1 MTKSEPS
8 GEAVVRAWTDGPLP
22 RDVRAAI
29 ERLARSHDV
38 RRIAVMPD
46 VHLSADVCVGT
57 VVATSGSLYPNAVG
71 GDIGCGVAALAFD
84 CAAAELDDERRA
96 AAILAGLYREIPLV
110 RHRRAGGGQG
120 LPAELAD
127 RPLSAGPLEALK
139 RSEAGLQLGTLG
151 RGNHFVE
158 LQSDEAGRLW
168 LMLHSGSRGI
178 GQAIRDH
185 HLAKCRQ
192 SGAGLRFIE
201 SESDEGAAY
210 LADMA
215 WALDYADASRR
226 AMTSKASELVARVL
240 GAAPVA
246 GSELSCQH
254 NHVRRETHDG
264 EVLWVH
270 RKGAISARSS
280 EPGIVP
286 GSMGTAS
293 YHVAGRGC
301 ADALA
306 SSAHGAGR
314 RLSRTDARRAL
325 SAGDVARELQGVWFD
340 HRIAAGLRE
349 EAPSAYKE
357 IGSVMRAQAA
367 LVRIVRRL
375 RPLLSFKG
383 T

>member
-1 MTKSEPS
+1 MSERP
-8 GEAVVRAWTDGPLP
+8 GEAVVRTWTDGPLP

-29 ERLARSHDV
+29 ERLARSDDV
-38 RRIAVMPD
+38 RRVAVMPD

-71 GDIGCGVAALAFD
+71 GDIGCGVAAVAFD

-110 RHRRAGGGQG
+110 RHRRDRAPG
-120 LPAELAD
+120 LPAELVA

-139 RSEAGLQLGTLG
+139 HGEGALQLGTLG

-185 HLAKCRQ
+185 HLAKGRE
-192 SGAGLRFIE
+192 SAVGLRLLDAA
-201 SESDEGAAY
+201 SEEGVAY
-210 LADMA
+210 LGDLA
-215 WALDYADASRR
+215 WALDYAEASRR
-226 AMTSKASELVARVL
+226 AMTLRASEIVSRVL

-246 GSELSCQH
+246 GSELSCNH
-254 NHVRRETHDG
+254 NHVRRELHAG
-264 EVLWVH
+264 EWLWVH
-270 RKGAISARSS
+270 RKGAISARSG
-280 EPGIVP
+280 EAGIVP

-293 YHVAGRGC
+293 YHVEGRGC
-301 ADALA
+301 AEALA

-325 SAGDVARELQGVWFD
+325 SARDVTRELDGVWFD
-340 HRIAAGLRE
+340 RRIAAGLRE
-349 EAPSAYKE
+349 EAPSAYKDVH
-357 IGSVMRAQAA
+357 SVIRAQAE

-375 RPLLSFKG
+375 RPALSFKG
-383 T
+383 V